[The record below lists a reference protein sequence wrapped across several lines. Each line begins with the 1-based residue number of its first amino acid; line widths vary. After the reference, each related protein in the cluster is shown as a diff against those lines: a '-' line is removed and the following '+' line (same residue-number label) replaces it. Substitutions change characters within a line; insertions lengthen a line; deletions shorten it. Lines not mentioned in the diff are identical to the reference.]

1 MDIHIV
7 VLDKRVWAVS
17 EERAANAKHVR
28 KRDKMLSAKNSSLKA
43 DQVEVKASFFA
54 DNILSH

>member
-1 MDIHIV
+1 M

-28 KRDKMLSAKNSSLKA
+28 KRDKVLSVKNSSFEA
-43 DQVEVKASFFA
+43 NQVEVKASFFA

>member
-1 MDIHIV
+1 M

-28 KRDKMLSAKNSSLKA
+28 KRDEMLSAKSSCFEA